1 MKNVIIFVSLAAAAM
16 GCNNGTNTNEQI
28 QAARKAAIDSVNR
41 VVEIERMKQAT
52 IDSMNLVQEQQLAI
66 AEAKKANTSTKTKE
80 TVIYRDGGYSNAN
93 GSGYTPVSYNSTAP
107 AKKKMNPAL
116 KGALIGTGVGALA
129 GVAIAKDK
137 KGKGALIGAAAGAA
151 AGALG
156 GVIIDKQKQK
166 KQAQQQPKIY
176 Y

>member
-16 GCNNGTNTNEQI
+16 GCSNQANTNEQI

-52 IDSMNLVQEQQLAI
+52 IDSMNLVQEQQLALI
-66 AEAKKANTSTKTKE
+66 EAKKVNTATKTKE
-80 TVIYRDGGYSNAN
+80 TVIYRDGGSS
-93 GSGYTPVSYNSTAP
+93 GSGYTPVSYTSTKP

-129 GVAIAKDK
+129 GVAIAKEK

-166 KQAQQQPKIY
+166 KQAQQQPQIY

>member
-1 MKNVIIFVSLAAAAM
+1 MKNVIILASLVVATM
-16 GCNNGTNTNEQI
+16 GCNNKENTNDKI
-28 QAARKAAIDSVNR
+28 QAARQAAIDSVNR
-41 VVEIERMKQAT
+41 VVQIERMKQAT
-52 IDSMNLVQEQQLAI
+52 IDSMNLVREEEI
-66 AEAKKANTSTKTKE
+66 AKAKKANTATKTKE
-80 TVIYRDGGYSNAN
+80 TVVYRDGGSSN
-93 GSGYTPVSYNSTAP
+93 SGYTPVSYASTTP

-151 AGALG
+151 AGAVG

-166 KQAQQQPKIY
+166 KQAQQQPRIY

>member
-16 GCNNGTNTNEQI
+16 GCNNGTNTNDQI

-52 IDSMNLVQEQQLAI
+52 IDSMNLVQEQQLAL
-66 AEAKKANTSTKTKE
+66 AEAKKANTATKTKE
-80 TVIYRDGGYSNAN
+80 TVIYRDGGSSSS
-93 GSGYTPVSYNSTAP
+93 GGYTPVSYTSNTP

-137 KGKGALIGAAAGAA
+137 KGQGALIGAAAGAA

-166 KQAQQQPKIY
+166 KQAQQQPRIY